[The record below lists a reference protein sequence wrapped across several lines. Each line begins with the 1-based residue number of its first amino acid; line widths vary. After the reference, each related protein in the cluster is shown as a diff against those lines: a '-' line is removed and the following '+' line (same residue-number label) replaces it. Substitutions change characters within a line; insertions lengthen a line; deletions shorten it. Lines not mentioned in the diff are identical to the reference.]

1 MSEAATPCPMSRVHA
16 SRPSAPRPRRA
27 CGAVPHL
34 RVRRTACRRR
44 SVHGNA
50 HTVCTCT
57 YSVHMHIQCAHAHT
71 VCTCTYS
78 VHMRGGQ
85 RCSAPDDLDDL
96 PCFTSRRCSAS
107 STISTC
113 QTGCAT
119 ASPRS
124 ASPCSA
130 PISSPR
136 RCSNGSMRFA
146 AHDTLPA
153 SRDAWFGRVHRGAY
167 RRM

>member
-1 MSEAATPCPMSRVHA
+1 MSHVPCPCIQAERAEAKAGMWRGASPASEADRVQATQ
-16 SRPSAPRPRRA
+16 RA
-27 CGAVPHL
+27 W
-34 RVRRTACRRR
+34 
-44 SVHGNA
+44 
-50 HTVCTCT
+50 
-57 YSVHMHIQCAHAHT
+57 Q
-71 VCTCTYS
+71 CTYS

-136 RCSNGSMRFA
+136 RCSNGTRGRTARGGVPRFEFAYDSSPTYVPDDRLPFVAFEDFVVLEDVRLYGTTFMYFA
-146 AHDTLPA
+146 ALPK
-153 SRDAWFGRVHRGAY
+153 F
-167 RRM
+167 